1 MYTMTAKDWDNVIG
15 EWKSFYSGIDLPL
28 PVTEPKARDYL
39 YLSKVGRG
47 TPKAVFFLT
56 KRENGKEY
64 GFWCPRK
71 AILQDD
77 NKGCVKVAKWCKI
90 KIIPYNRK

>member
-1 MYTMTAKDWDNVIG
+1 MSLKDWEKLTE
-15 EWKSFYSGIDLPL
+15 EWLSLYQGIDLP
-28 PVTEPKARDYL
+28 PTTPGEPKARDYL

-47 TPKAVFFLT
+47 TPKAAFFLT
-56 KRENGKEY
+56 KRENGQEY